1 VKKDLTFEEARSSLK
16 VASLLINLASET
28 SNPLDKDLLIR
39 EAFES
44 IFYASRVALTT
55 FLLKEVKKLSS
66 VEKDSFYKDKF
77 KEFFRVLHLKYSCN
91 GDYPKEKFVEEFNL
105 WLENVEKYVNEL
117 ESKTKGDS

>member
-1 VKKDLTFEEARSSLK
+1 MKKDLKFEEARSSLK

-44 IFYASRVALTT
+44 IFHASRIALTT
-55 FLLKEVKKLSS
+55 FLLKEVKKLGS
-66 VEKDSFYKDKF
+66 VENDSLYKDKF
-77 KEFFRVLHLKYSCN
+77 KEFFRTLHLKYSYN
-91 GDYPKEKFVEEFNL
+91 GDYPREKFVEEFNL

-117 ESKTKGDS
+117 ESKTRGGS